1 MPSPR
6 ANKDYSIFMLKYMGL
21 AEMGDFMSQFTKTL
35 SNILSTI
42 DDFVWGPVMLILLV
56 GTGAFL
62 TIRTK
67 ALCWRN
73 LPYALKSVLSKE
85 ARTKKG
91 DGDVSPFSALT
102 TALAAT
108 IGTGNI
114 VGVATAMLSGG
125 PGAIVWMWISAAFG
139 ITSKFSEC
147 MLAIKYREVNER
159 GEMSGGPMYTMKKA
173 VKPKKLGS
181 ILGWLFAL
189 FAVLASFG
197 IGNLTQANSIS
208 TAVTATYHVPSYVTG
223 IIITVLSLLIIIG
236 GIKSISKVSQIVVPL
251 MAVLY
256 VIAGLVVIIGNIANV
271 PAGLAMIF
279 KMAFSVKAVS
289 GGLCGSIVASM
300 MQALRFGVARG
311 VFSNEAGMG
320 SAAITAAAA
329 TTTDPVRQGYI
340 NMTGTFWDTIV
351 VCSITGLCIASSGVL
366 GSTDLS
372 AKGNYSWQKEQLVI
386 SSTDVDSNKTVVTN
400 YIVKL
405 DDTSM
410 TLTQKGK
417 EQETL
422 TLTKQGEMPD
432 VDMKLKSVPYDING
446 TWNDA
451 SWNEYIF
458 NADTGYEYHHVVE
471 GSALTI
477 RAFKTVLGGAGGAL
491 ITISIAL
498 FAFSTILGWEYH
510 GEKALEYLLGTH
522 RFNMIYRI
530 AFSLLAFVGAT
541 TTLEIAWTFSDIAN
555 ALMAIPNLI
564 CMLALSGV
572 IKSELERY
580 QPILQEEKR
589 QNKAKK

>member
-1 MPSPR
+1 M
-6 ANKDYSIFMLKYMGL
+6 N
-21 AEMGDFMSQFTKTL
+21 QFTETL
-35 SNILSTI
+35 SNILGTI

-73 LPYALKSVLSKE
+73 LPYALKSVMSKE

-159 GEMSGGPMYTMKKA
+159 SEMSGGPMYTMKKA
-173 VKPKKLGS
+173 LKPKKLGT

-208 TAVTATYHVPSYVTG
+208 TAVTATYHVPSYITG
-223 IIITVLSLLIIIG
+223 IVITILSLLIIIG
-236 GIKSISKVSQIVVPL
+236 GIKSISKVSQVVVPL

-256 VIAGLVVIIGNIANV
+256 VIAGVIVIIGNIANV
-271 PAGLAMIF
+271 PTGIVMIF
-279 KMAFSVKAVS
+279 KMAFSVKSVS

-311 VFSNEAGMG
+311 VFSNEADMG

-366 GSTDLS
+366 GSTSLS
-372 AKGNYSWQKEQLVI
+372 AKGNYSWQEECLVI
-386 SSTDVDSNKTVVTN
+386 SSTDVDSDKTVVTN
-400 YIVKL
+400 YTVNLNDNSI
-405 DDTSM
+405 

-417 EQETL
+417 NQEEL
-422 TLTKQGEMPD
+422 TLTKQGEMPY
-432 VDMKLKSVPYDING
+432 VDMELKSVPYDISG
-446 TWNDA
+446 TWND
-451 SWNEYIF
+451 SSGNEYIF
-458 NADTGYEYHHVVE
+458 NTDTSYEYHHVVE

-477 RAFKTVLGGAGGAL
+477 RAFETVLGGVGGSL

-580 QPILQEEKR
+580 QPIIDEEKR
-589 QNKAKK
+589 RKKAKK